1 MTDDG
6 WQLEITNTISWRF
19 WKGKGEVLQLFGK
32 KSFVIFILHRM
43 QSSSSNITSVNGETN
58 MADKI

>member
-1 MTDDG
+1 MNDG
-6 WQLEITNTISWRF
+6 WQFEITNTILWRF
-19 WKGKGEVLQLFGK
+19 WKGKGEVLQLLGK

-43 QSSSSNITSVNGETN
+43 QSSYITSVNGETN